1 MENKLARNLQNLR
14 ESKDWT
20 KTTVAKK
27 LGIKTVSTY
36 ANWEYGIREPDNE
49 TLTKLADLYG
59 VSTDY
64 LLGRTDDPRP
74 IDKDEEEFKQAISD
88 PDLKVWWESLP
99 ESDEEELKALRE
111 MWKIIKKNRK

>member
-1 MENKLARNLQNLR
+1 MSLGFRLKNER
-14 ESKDWT
+14 EKNNWSQKE
-20 KTTVAKK
+20 VAKK
-27 LGIKTVSTY
+27 IGITNAVLSNY
-36 ANWEYGIREPDNE
+36 ERDYRDPDTE

-74 IDKDEEEFKQAISD
+74 IDKDEEEFKKAISD